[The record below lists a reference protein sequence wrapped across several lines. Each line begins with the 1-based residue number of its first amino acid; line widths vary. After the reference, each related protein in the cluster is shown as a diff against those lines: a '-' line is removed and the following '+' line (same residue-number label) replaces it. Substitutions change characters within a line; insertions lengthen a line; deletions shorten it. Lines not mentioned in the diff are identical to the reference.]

1 MLQDSSRIL
10 FLDTACTV
18 RILAPYTSNRPI
30 RVKAAQNGF
39 SVANFLYERMP
50 YRSLAFWQE
59 RIQTGLITR
68 NGVTLSANDILK
80 AGDVLVHIIL
90 AQVEPSAPDIIPVL
104 FEDEAL
110 IVVNKPAPLPIHAG
124 GRYNRN
130 SLVAILEER
139 LNQKL
144 YVVHRLDAVTEGIVV
159 LAKTAQISADW
170 ANAFQNKAISKRYMA
185 LCRFIN
191 GCPDEGSTWQCDLP
205 IGRYK
210 SFVFC
215 CNEEAQNPKKALTT
229 FTLSQKIDAYF
240 GLVACYPV
248 SGRTHQIRLHC
259 EAMKH
264 PIVADTIYDGSLLE
278 EKVLK
283 FQNWA
288 IALQN
293 QFIKNEQTG
302 SEFSLSTPAHWLQ
315 AKEFSSLYEAHLKA

>member
-1 MLQDSSRIL
+1 LLQDSSRIL

-50 YRSLAFWQE
+50 YRSLAFWEE
-59 RIQTGLITR
+59 RIQSGLITR
-68 NGVTLSANDILK
+68 NGLTLNPNAMLK
-80 AGDVLVHIIL
+80 AGEVLVHTIPVQI
-90 AQVEPSAPDIIPVL
+90 EPSVPDLIPIL

-144 YVVHRLDAVTEGIVV
+144 YVIHRLDAVTKGIVV
-159 LAKTAQISADW
+159 LAKNAQISANW
-170 ANAFQNKAISKRYMA
+170 ANAFQNDAISKRYMA
-185 LCRFIN
+185 LCEFVN
-191 GCPDEGSTWQCDLP
+191 GCPKEGATWQCDLP

-215 CNEEAQNPKKALTT
+215 CNEEAQNPKKALTI
-229 FTLSQKIDAYF
+229 FTLSQKIDEDF
-240 GLVACYPV
+240 GLVACNPL

-259 EAMKH
+259 EAMNH
-264 PIVADTIYDGSLLE
+264 SIVADTIYDGSLLA

-283 FQNWA
+283 CQNWA

-293 QFIKNEQTG
+293 QFIKNELTG
-302 SEFSLSTPAHWLQ
+302 SEFSLSTPTYWQQ
-315 AKEFSSLYEAHLKA
+315 AKEFSSLFEA